1 MNYYALSTGCTG
13 NGGVDRAGCHAA
25 VESVGGGGGGA
36 GGGLAEAVPPLD
48 LYIWD
53 DKGVWLAEIFFRV

>member
-1 MNYYALSTGCTG
+1 M
-13 NGGVDRAGCHAA
+13 DRAGCHAA

>member
-1 MNYYALSTGCTG
+1 MHYRRDAPGTAAWIVPDGLQLARVS
-13 NGGVDRAGCHAA
+13 AAA
-25 VESVGGGGGGA
+25 VVVPVVA
-36 GGGLAEAVPPLD
+36 WRRRYPPLD